1 VQLARDGEQALRRLE
16 REQFDLIFMD
26 VHLPGMD
33 GVTATRRI
41 RQMRPPRGQVP
52 IIALTADAMMGDR
65 DRYLAAGMDD
75 YISKP
80 IDTGALHDA
89 IARALETGPAQAHSA

>member
-1 VQLARDGEQALRRLE
+1 
-16 REQFDLIFMD
+16 MD

-41 RQMRPPRGQVP
+41 RQLRPPLDRVP

-75 YISKP
+75 YVSKP
-80 IDTGALHDA
+80 IDAR
-89 IARALETGPAQAHSA
+89 IAARDDRPRPRSRRPASLQRLNPGGHSRAPARSS